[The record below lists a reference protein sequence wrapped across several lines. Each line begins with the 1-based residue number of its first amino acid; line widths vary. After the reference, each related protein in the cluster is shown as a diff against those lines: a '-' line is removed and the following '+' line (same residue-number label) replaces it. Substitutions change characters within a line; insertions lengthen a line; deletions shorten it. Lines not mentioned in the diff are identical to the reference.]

1 MRTSERDLFSR
12 LANSRRVLVAFVL
25 LGTLTL
31 VGVFAEI
38 IASPAPIV
46 AFGPGG
52 TAVFPGIRRPATY
65 EAMTRAEID
74 HLHEADTAVWP
85 LVRYGPIAPTEA
97 GPNASIST
105 THPLGT
111 DALGRD
117 LAARLVY
124 GARTA
129 LGLSL
134 PAVLL
139 GMLLG
144 VGLGGLAGVLRG
156 FWNERLVRLVETV
169 DTFPAIIVVALVR
182 AIEHKPSALS
192 LVIAVALVRWAEVA
206 RLVRAEVLHA
216 SSEEYVLAARA
227 LGAPPLRIF
236 RRHILP
242 SAAAPAIMSSA
253 TGVASV
259 VLLEAAMSFL
269 QMGAPS
275 RVASWGE
282 TLAEGAR
289 DPSRLRL
296 ILLPGLLLLITVGA
310 SYMLADALRDA
321 IDPRSPN
328 ARKRPGETS

>member
-1 MRTSERDLFSR
+1 MKASERDLFAR
-12 LANSRRVLVAFVL
+12 LATSRRVLVAFVL

-46 AFGPGG
+46 AFGPAGP
-52 TAVFPGIRRPATY
+52 TIFPGIRRPATY
-65 EAMTRAEID
+65 ESLTRAEID
-74 HLHEADTAVWP
+74 HLHADDTAVWP

-97 GPNASIST
+97 GPNARVSAA
-105 THPLGT
+105 HPLGT
-111 DALGRD
+111 DTLGRD

-182 AIEHKPSALS
+182 AIEQKPSALS

-242 SAAAPAIMSSA
+242 NAVAPAIMSSA

-282 TLAEGAR
+282 TLAEGAG
-289 DPSRLRL
+289 DPSRLHL
-296 ILLPGLLLLITVGA
+296 VLLPGLLLLITVGA

-328 ARKRPGETS
+328 ARRRPGETS

>member
-1 MRTSERDLFSR
+1 MKTSDRDLLTR
-12 LANSRRVLVAFVL
+12 LAQSRRVLVGFVL

-46 AFGPGG
+46 AFGRGEV
-52 TAVFPGIRRPATY
+52 ALFPGVTRPASY
-65 EAMTRAEID
+65 EALTRVEID
-74 HLHEADTAVWP
+74 HRHEGDVTVWP

-97 GPNASIST
+97 GPNAAFSLS
-105 THPLGT
+105 HPLGT
-111 DALGRD
+111 DAAGRD
-117 LAARLVY
+117 LLARLVY

-129 LGLSL
+129 LGLSF

-139 GMLLG
+139 GMILG
-144 VGLGGLAGVLRG
+144 VAFGGFAGVLRG
-156 FWNERLVRLVETV
+156 FWNERLLRLVETV

-182 AIEHKPSALS
+182 AIERKPSALS

-216 SSEEYVLAARA
+216 STREYVLAARA
-227 LGAPPLRIF
+227 LGASPLRIF
-236 RRHILP
+236 VRHVFP
-242 SAAAPAIMSSA
+242 SAVAPAIMSSA

-269 QMGAPS
+269 HMGAPS
-275 RVASWGE
+275 REASWGE
-282 TLAEGAR
+282 TLAEGAS
-289 DPSRLRL
+289 DPARLRL
-296 ILLPGLLLLITVGA
+296 ILLPGLLLLITVGG
-310 SYMLADALRDA
+310 SYLLADAVRDA

-328 ARKRPGETS
+328 ARPRPEGPR

>member
-1 MRTSERDLFSR
+1 MKTSERDLFAR
-12 LANSRRVLVAFVL
+12 LATSRRVLVAFVL

-46 AFGPGG
+46 AFGPTG
-52 TAVFPGIRRPATY
+52 TALFPGIRRAAAY
-65 EAMTRAEID
+65 EGMSRAEISR
-74 HLHEADTAVWP
+74 LHEGDTAVWP
-85 LVRYGPIAPTEA
+85 LVRYGPIASTEE
-97 GPNASIST
+97 GPNAAIST
-105 THPLGT
+105 AHPLGT
-111 DALGRD
+111 DTLGRD

-182 AIEHKPSALS
+182 AIERKPSALS

-242 SAAAPAIMSSA
+242 NVMAPAIMSSA

-275 RVASWGE
+275 GVASWGE
-282 TLAEGAR
+282 TLAEGAG

-328 ARKRPGETS
+328 ARKRHGETS

>member
-1 MRTSERDLFSR
+1 MRTSERDLFAR
-12 LANSRRVLVAFVL
+12 LATSRRVLVAFVL

-52 TAVFPGIRRPATY
+52 PALFPGIRHPATY
-65 EAMTRAEID
+65 ESMTRAEID

-97 GPNASIST
+97 GPNASLST

-117 LAARLVY
+117 LLARLVY

-192 LVIAVALVRWAEVA
+192 LVIAVALVRWAEDA
-206 RLVRAEVLHA
+206 RLVRAEDWHA
-216 SSEEYVLAARA
+216 SSEEYGLAARA

-236 RRHILP
+236 RLHILP

-282 TLAEGAR
+282 TLAEGAG

-328 ARKRPGETS
+328 ARKRPPETS

>member
-1 MRTSERDLFSR
+1 MRTSERDLFAR
-12 LANSRRVLVAFVL
+12 LARSRRVLVGLVL

-31 VGVFAEI
+31 VGIFAEI

-46 AFGPGG
+46 AFGRGEI
-52 TAVFPGIRRPATY
+52 ALFPGVLRPATY
-65 EAMTRAEID
+65 EALTRAEID
-74 HLHEADTAVWP
+74 RLHANDSAVWP
-85 LVRYGPIAPTEA
+85 LVRYGPIAPTEE
-97 GPNASIST
+97 GPNAAVSSA
-105 THPLGT
+105 HPLGT

-144 VGLGGLAGVLRG
+144 VGLGGLAGILRG

-206 RLVRAEVLHA
+206 RLVRAEIG
-216 SSEEYVLAARA
+216 RA
-227 LGAPPLRIF
+227 
-236 RRHILP
+236 H
-242 SAAAPAIMSSA
+242 
-253 TGVASV
+253 V
-259 VLLEAAMSFL
+259 
-269 QMGAPS
+269 
-275 RVASWGE
+275 
-282 TLAEGAR
+282 
-289 DPSRLRL
+289 
-296 ILLPGLLLLITVGA
+296 
-310 SYMLADALRDA
+310 
-321 IDPRSPN
+321 
-328 ARKRPGETS
+328 

>member
-1 MRTSERDLFSR
+1 MKTSERDLFAR
-12 LANSRRVLVAFVL
+12 LATSRRVLVAFVL

-52 TAVFPGIRRPATY
+52 RSLFPGILRAGAY

-74 HLHEADTAVWP
+74 RLHEGDTAVWP
-85 LVRYGPIAPTEA
+85 LIRYGPIAPSEEGA
-97 GPNASIST
+97 NASIST
-105 THPLGT
+105 AHPLGT

-182 AIEHKPSALS
+182 AIERKPSALS

-242 SAAAPAIMSSA
+242 NAVAPAIMSSA

-282 TLAEGAR
+282 TLAEGAG

-310 SYMLADALRDA
+310 SYMLADALRDG

-328 ARKRPGETS
+328 ARKRPGESS

>member
-1 MRTSERDLFSR
+1 MKTSERDLFAR
-12 LANSRRVLVAFVL
+12 LATSRRVLVAFVL

-38 IASPAPIV
+38 IASPAPIA
-46 AFGPGG
+46 AFGHRGV
-52 TAVFPGIRRPATY
+52 ALFPGILRASAY
-65 EAMTRAEID
+65 ESMTRAEIEE
-74 HLHEADTAVWP
+74 LHEGDTAVWP
-85 LVRYGPIAPTEA
+85 LIRYGPIAPTEE
-97 GPNASIST
+97 GPNASISLA
-105 THPLGT
+105 HPLGT

-182 AIEHKPSALS
+182 AIERKPSALS

-242 SAAAPAIMSSA
+242 NAVAPAIMSSA

-282 TLAEGAR
+282 TLAEGAG

-310 SYMLADALRDA
+310 SYMLADALRDG

-328 ARKRPGETS
+328 ARKRPGES

>member
-192 LVIAVALVRWAEVA
+192 LVIAVALARWAEVA

>member
-46 AFGPGG
+46 AFGPGK
-52 TAVFPGIRRPATY
+52 TALFPGILHPAAY

-74 HLHEADTAVWP
+74 HLHEADTAIWP
-85 LVRYGPIAPTEA
+85 LVRYGPIAATEA
-97 GPNASIST
+97 GANAAIST

-117 LAARLVY
+117 LLARLVY

-282 TLAEGAR
+282 TLAEGAG

-328 ARKRPGETS
+328 ARRRPGETS

>member
-1 MRTSERDLFSR
+1 VKSSARDLFSR
-12 LANSRRVLVAFVL
+12 LAQSRRVLVGLVL

-31 VGVFAEI
+31 IGVFAEI

-46 AFGPGG
+46 AFGHGG
-52 TAVFPGIRRPATY
+52 VALFPGVVRPASY
-65 EAMTRAEID
+65 EALTRAEID
-74 HLHEADTAVWP
+74 QRHDGDVLLWP

-97 GPNASIST
+97 GPNAAISSA
-105 THPLGT
+105 HPLGT
-111 DALGRD
+111 DAVGRD
-117 LAARLVY
+117 LLARLVY

-139 GMLLG
+139 GMILG
-144 VGLGGLAGVLRG
+144 VGLGGLAGILRG

-182 AIEHKPSALS
+182 AIERKPSALS

-216 SSEEYVLAARA
+216 STNEYVLAARA
-227 LGAPPLRIF
+227 LGASPLRIF
-236 RRHILP
+236 FRHVLP
-242 SAAAPAIMSSA
+242 SAVAPAIMSSA

-269 QMGAPS
+269 HMGAPS
-275 RVASWGE
+275 REASWGE
-282 TLAEGAR
+282 TLAEGAG
-289 DPSRLRL
+289 DPARLRL
-296 ILLPGLLLLITVGA
+296 ILLPGLLLLITVGS
-310 SYMLADALRDA
+310 SYMLADAVRDA

-328 ARKRPGETS
+328 ARPRPEDTP

>member
-1 MRTSERDLFSR
+1 MKGSEKDLFSR
-12 LANSRRVLVAFVL
+12 LAQSRRVLVGLVL

-31 VGVFAEI
+31 IGVFAEI

-46 AFGPGG
+46 AFGHGEV
-52 TAVFPGIRRPATY
+52 ALFPGIMRPASY
-65 EAMTRAEID
+65 EALTRAEID
-74 HLHEADTAVWP
+74 QRHDGDALVWP

-97 GPNASIST
+97 GPNAAMST
-105 THPLGT
+105 AHPLGT
-111 DALGRD
+111 DAVGRD
-117 LAARLVY
+117 LLARLVY

-139 GMLLG
+139 GMILG
-144 VGLGGLAGVLRG
+144 VGLGGLAGILRG

-182 AIEHKPSALS
+182 AIERKPSALS

-216 SSEEYVLAARA
+216 STNEYVLAARA
-227 LGAPPLRIF
+227 IGASPLRIF
-236 RRHILP
+236 FRHVLP
-242 SAAAPAIMSSA
+242 NAVAPAIMSSA

-269 QMGAPS
+269 HMGAPS

-282 TLAEGAR
+282 TLAEGAG

-296 ILLPGLLLLITVGA
+296 ILLPGLLLLITVGS
-310 SYMLADALRDA
+310 SYMLADAVRDA

-328 ARKRPGETS
+328 ARPRPDEPS

>member
-1 MRTSERDLFSR
+1 VKTSERDLFAR
-12 LANSRRVLVAFVL
+12 LATSRRVLVAFVL

-46 AFGPGG
+46 AFGHGRP
-52 TAVFPGIRRPATY
+52 ALFPGILRASTY

-74 HLHEADTAVWP
+74 HLHADDTAVWP
-85 LVRYGPIAPTEA
+85 LIRYGPIAPTEE

-227 LGAPPLRIF
+227 LGAPPWRIF

-242 SAAAPAIMSSA
+242 NAVAPAIMSSA

-282 TLAEGAR
+282 TLAEGAGT
-289 DPSRLRL
+289 PSRWGL

-310 SYMLADALRDA
+310 SYMLADALRDG

-328 ARKRPGETS
+328 ARKRPGDPA

>member
-1 MRTSERDLFSR
+1 VRTSERDLFSR

-46 AFGPGG
+46 AFGPGRP
-52 TAVFPGIRRPATY
+52 ALFPGILRPATY

-282 TLAEGAR
+282 TLAEGAG

-296 ILLPGLLLLITVGA
+296 ILLPGLLLLVTVGA

-328 ARKRPGETS
+328 ARKRPSEMS